1 MVRWMNWFV
10 NGHKYEHTRE
20 KLKDGPPVQWWICHR
35 SQDRKRFCAER
46 QVERYPTPRPN
57 WTIWKRPLWTARMS
71 LGFQEAKRS
80 YSKNGQANRTNWWF
94 YSLCLLQVLSPLCP
108 LAYEGDL
115 NKFFHK
121 HTSKHVKSIRLAA
134 SGWLIKG
141 IDEVLQTHRQTD
153 AQTNRQTDVQTN
165 RQTETQWRWKTLGS
179 NKMQERVKGWNV
191 TSFMRIFSRGHAT
204 LHHGLSDCSSVGPS
218 VHLSVFP
225 CIGPSLRLSVHHNFE
240 LRVI

>member
-20 KLKDGPPVQWWICHR
+20 KLKDGPQVQWWICHR

-121 HTSKHVKSIRLAA
+121 HTSKHVTKYSPRCLRMID
-134 SGWLIKG
+134 KG
-141 IDEVLQTHRQTD
+141 NRWSSTD
-153 AQTNRQTDVQTN
+153 TQTNRCADKQTN
-165 RQTETQWRWKTLGS
+165 RRADKQTNRDSMTLEDTR
-179 NKMQERVKGWNV
+179 K
-191 TSFMRIFSRGHAT
+191 
-204 LHHGLSDCSSVGPS
+204 
-218 VHLSVFP
+218 
-225 CIGPSLRLSVHHNFE
+225 
-240 LRVI
+240 